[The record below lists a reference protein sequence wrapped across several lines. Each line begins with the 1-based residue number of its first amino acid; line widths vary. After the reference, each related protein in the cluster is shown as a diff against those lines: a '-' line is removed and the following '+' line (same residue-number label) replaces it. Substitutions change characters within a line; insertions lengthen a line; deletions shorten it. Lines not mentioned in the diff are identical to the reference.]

1 MVDLVRGG
9 APSTPSPSHASP
21 HIPNAHFPGF
31 LLAPPRRRYC
41 RCRALGLLFGVTL
54 VTATAG
60 GGLSAMV
67 ADLRNLVTAIAD
79 SGVDPSGIVFVAAPA
94 QAVSLKLLSGPNFDY
109 RIAAA
114 NITPGTVIAV
124 VNSASW

>member
-1 MVDLVRGG
+1 MAAA
-9 APSTPSPSHASP
+9 APA
-21 HIPNAHFPGF
+21 
-31 LLAPPRRRYC
+31 
-41 RCRALGLLFGVTL
+41 GLLFGVTP

-67 ADLRNLVTAIAD
+67 ADLRNLVTAIVD
-79 SGVDPSGIVFVAAPA
+79 SGVDPSGVVFVAAPA

-109 RIAAA
+109 GIAAA

>member
-1 MVDLVRGG
+1 MAAA
-9 APSTPSPSHASP
+9 APA
-21 HIPNAHFPGF
+21 
-31 LLAPPRRRYC
+31 
-41 RCRALGLLFGVTL
+41 GLLFGVTP

-67 ADLRNLVTAIAD
+67 ADLPNLVTAIAD
-79 SGVDPSGIVFVAAPA
+79 SGVDPSGVVFVAAPA